1 MKNYLGTGIRT
12 LQRQKLLTVLTLAA
26 IVLSTALVAVLGIL
40 SGSIRQAEIAQAE
53 KLAGR
58 HHVQFNNLT
67 EEQVGRIMKDPSIE
81 TAGIYRGVG
90 AAKLPAG
97 NKDLFLQ
104 EMDASAFQLMNVPIL
119 KGEYPTQVGEI
130 ALEQRILES
139 LGLPMEVGQV
149 ITLPLHLQGPANM
162 GTESTDKKLR
172 LTGILENHPS
182 GVFTAYGFMGTGTA
196 LAWLPAEAVQTRAI
210 VRFND
215 GVNPVQAA
223 KKLAAEMEIEEKN
236 IHFNDWLI
244 SALGYD
250 SEKKGEEGMGS
261 LSVIIGGLVL
271 LAAFLVIYNIFQVS
285 VVQRTQQ
292 FGMLRAVGA
301 TPGQVRGLVL
311 FEAVILCAIGI
322 PLGLLLGTAASHL
335 VVGSVSSVISPE
347 FFQVENAAQAVRV
360 VRDNMRIP
368 LPALLGA
375 SAMGFATTLLSALF
389 PAVLASRVPPTTAI
403 SGLVG
408 GGITMKRRTVG
419 KPVKNILW
427 YNARL
432 NLSRNRVRTYLTVIS
447 LSMAVVTFV
456 ALGSFVQSF
465 NTMDQLAKKMDSDY
479 SVTASEPPIM
489 LEDAA
494 KGISPSDVEELKTLP
509 GVERVRTTKYGYDGE
524 YVRQHRDSAGQNGV
538 DEIFAFDEQTL
549 AEVLKKLGNKAPTL
563 EEMKKKSWVLIGKP
577 YNYESLDLPELKIPN
592 PGDEIEIYGHP
603 YTVAG
608 IVDVENTDFIPKNG
622 LWGRDI
628 LMHEQQYLSLAG
640 RNDVQKVDIFLRP
653 DASKEDVQRLEAA
666 MEGLKAHIPTLR
678 VTSFEEARTEIE
690 KGIRGIRSLGYG
702 LIILVSLI
710 GALNIVNTTVTSL
723 RTRSRE
729 LGTLRAIG
737 MSTEQMRAMLLLEG
751 LMYGLRALL
760 YGLPAGIGMSAL
772 VMLATKGLAN
782 WQPPLVQLVIAAVC
796 ALALCLLA
804 TLLPVG
810 RLTRVS
816 IVESLGRID

>member
-1 MKNYLGTGIRT
+1 MRNYLGTGIRT
-12 LQRQKLLTVLTLAA
+12 LQRQKLLTVLTLIA

-40 SGSIRQAEIAQAE
+40 SGSIRQAEIVQAE
-53 KLAGR
+53 KLAGG
-58 HHVQFNNLT
+58 HHVQLKNLT
-67 EEQVGRIMKDPSIE
+67 EEQVYGIMKEAGIE
-81 TAGIYRGVG
+81 TAGISRGVG
-90 AAKLPAG
+90 TAKLPGG
-97 NKDLFLQ
+97 NRDLFLL
-104 EMDASAFQLMNVPIL
+104 EMDAKAFQLMNLPLL
-119 KGEYPTQVGEI
+119 KGEYPTQPGEV
-130 ALEQRILES
+130 ALERRILES
-139 LGLPMEVGQV
+139 LGLPLEVGQV
-149 ITLPLHLQGPANM
+149 IGLPLHLQSPANT
-162 GTESTDKKLR
+162 GAESTDKELR
-172 LTGILENHPS
+172 VTGILENHPS

-196 LAWLPAEAVQTRAI
+196 QAWLPKEAVQTQAI

-215 GVNPVQAA
+215 GVNPVEAA
-223 KKLAAEMEIEEKN
+223 KKLAAGMKIEEKN

-244 SALGYD
+244 SALGYG
-250 SEKKGEEGMGS
+250 SEEKKEEGMGS

-301 TPGQVRGLVL
+301 TPGQVRRLVL
-311 FEAVILCAIGI
+311 FEAAILCAIGI
-322 PLGLLLGTAASHL
+322 PLGLLLGTAASRL
-335 VVGSVSSVISPE
+335 VVGSVSSVVSPE
-347 FFQVENAAQAVRV
+347 LFRVENAAQAVSV
-360 VRDNMRIP
+360 VQDNMRIP
-368 LPALLGA
+368 LSALLGA

-389 PAVLASRVPPTTAI
+389 PAVLASRVPPTVAI

-408 GGITMKRRTVG
+408 GGITMKHRTAG
-419 KPVKNILW
+419 KQVKNILW
-427 YNARL
+427 HNARL
-432 NLSRNRVRTYLTVIS
+432 NLSRNRVRTYLTVLS
-447 LSMAVVTFV
+447 LAMAVVTFV

-465 NTMDQLAKKMDSDY
+465 NTMDQLAKQMDSDY
-479 SVTASEPPIM
+479 SITVSESPIM
-489 LEDAA
+489 LNDAV
-494 KGISPSDVEELKTLP
+494 KGISPSEAEELKKLP
-509 GVERVRTTKYGYDGE
+509 GVESIRTTRYGYDGA
-524 YVRQHRDSAGQNGV
+524 YVRQHGESIGQNGV

-549 AEVLKKLGNKAPTL
+549 SGVLEKLGKKAPSL
-563 EEMKKKSWVLIGKP
+563 EEMKGKPWVLVEKP
-577 YNYESLDLPELKIPN
+577 QNYEKLDLPELKIPS

-603 YTVAG
+603 FTVAG
-608 IVDVENTDFIPKNG
+608 TVENMNFIPKSG
-622 LWGRDI
+622 LWGKNI

-640 RNDVQKVDIFLRP
+640 RNDVQKVDVFLRL

-666 MEGLKAHIPTLR
+666 MKVLKAHIPALR

-737 MSTEQMRAMLLLEG
+737 MSTAQMRAMLLLEG

-760 YGLPAGIGMSAL
+760 FGLPAGIGMSAL
-772 VMLATKGLAN
+772 VMLATKGLEN
-782 WQPPLVQLVIAAVC
+782 WQPPLVQLAIAAVC

-810 RLTRVS
+810 RLTRTS
-816 IVESLGRID
+816 IVEGLGRID